1 VTTSSKSPAGPVALT
16 RREFGRVALAGAA
29 ASWLGA
35 GGGRAAAMTVR
46 GVEIGIITGSL
57 NPLPENTGRD
67 PIDVII
73 EQCQALGITD
83 VELVTVFPQGAPQV
97 VNGGR
102 FGQAPA
108 AVTPEY
114 TKTRQALREWRIGL
128 PLDRFRDVRARFDK
142 AGLNL
147 FSYVQTIDDHMT
159 DAEIDAVFRQLQA
172 LGVPMFTTNQTRVGM
187 GPRIAPFA
195 EKYGIKAAW
204 HPHAQVQDPNE
215 VATPESME
223 KLLGMSKAFVINL
236 DIGHYTAGNND
247 AVAFLR
253 THHARITHLHI
264 KDRKR
269 EQGPNVQLGTGDT
282 PIRACATL
290 IRDNRWP
297 IKLIVEREYRDAPG
311 SPVEQTRWQL
321 GYLRSLLET

>member
-1 VTTSSKSPAGPVALT
+1 MYSRRDFGKAALSGVALSLLPG
-16 RREFGRVALAGAA
+16 FVGSA
-29 ASWLGA
+29 
-35 GGGRAAAMTVR
+35 RAVTSR
-46 GVEIGIITGSL
+46 GVKIGIITGSL

-73 EQCQALGITD
+73 EQCKALDVTD
-83 VELVTVFPQGAPQV
+83 VELVTVYPQGAPQV
-97 VNGGR
+97 VEGGR

-108 AVTPEY
+108 ERTPNY
-114 TKTRQALREWRIGL
+114 LRTRQALREWRIAL
-128 PLDRFRDVRARFDK
+128 PLDRYRDVRARFDK

-147 FSYVQTIDDHMT
+147 FSYVQTIDDDMT
-159 DAEIDAVFRQLQA
+159 DPEIDAVFRQLQA
-172 LGVPMFTTNQTRVGM
+172 LKVPMFTTNQTRVGM
-187 GPRIAPFA
+187 GPKIAPFA

-204 HPHAQVQDPNE
+204 HPHANIQDPNE

-223 KLLGMSKAFVINL
+223 KLLAMSKAFVVNL

-253 THHARITHLHI
+253 KHHDRITHLHV

-269 EQGPNVQLGTGDT
+269 DNGPNVQLGTGDT
-282 PIRACATL
+282 PIKECAAL

-297 IKLIVEREYRDAPG
+297 IMLILEREYRDAPG
-311 SPVEQTRWQL
+311 TPVEQTRWQVNHL
-321 GYLRSLLET
+321 KSLLET